1 MAQTVKNLPAVQETW
16 VQSLGQENALEEEM
30 ATHSRILDEKSYG
43 QRSLADYSLW
53 GCKEL
58 DITERLTLSLHF
70 QSMVFCSS
78 SLNGVKELIG
88 LITRFFH

>member
-43 QRSLADYSLW
+43 QRSLADYSPW
-53 GCKEL
+53 DCKES
-58 DITERLTLSLHF
+58 DMTEWEHGMETHPLQKAT
-70 QSMVFCSS
+70 CSPV
-78 SLNGVKELIG
+78 G
-88 LITRFFH
+88 T

>member
-1 MAQTVKNLPAVQETW
+1 MLKGFPGGSDSKKPAC
-16 VQSLGQENALEEEM
+16 SAGDLGSIPGSGKCLEEEM

-58 DITERLTLSLHF
+58 DITERLTLSF
-70 QSMVFCSS
+70 KGDVAIAMCM
-78 SLNGVKELIG
+78 NEIMM
-88 LITRFFH
+88 

>member
-58 DITERLTLSLHF
+58 DITERLTLSF
-70 QSMVFCSS
+70 KGDVAIVMCM
-78 SLNGVKELIG
+78 NEIMM
-88 LITRFFH
+88 